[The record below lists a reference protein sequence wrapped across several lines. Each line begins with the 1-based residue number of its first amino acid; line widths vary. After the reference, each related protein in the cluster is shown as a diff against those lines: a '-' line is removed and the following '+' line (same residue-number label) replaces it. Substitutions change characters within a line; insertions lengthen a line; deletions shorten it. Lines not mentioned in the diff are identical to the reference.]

1 MAMSASIR
9 IAVSDPLPVF
19 RRGLMAVLGDAGFEP
34 RTPEELLAWIRDGQR
49 PVVLLTLLLA
59 DDWSLLARLRETR
72 ADTLV
77 IAVVADTSIRGHV
90 QAILGGAVAV
100 VARNALPE
108 TVRGVFEAAVS
119 GKSLLP
125 VEVVRALTAPRPFP
139 EEDETTPSPQEIGWL
154 RELAM
159 GTTVA
164 RLADRAGYSER
175 AMFRLLRELYLRVGA
190 RNRTEALMHAQERGW
205 L

>member
-1 MAMSASIR
+1 MAI
-9 IAVSDPLPVF
+9 
-19 RRGLMAVLGDAGFEP
+19 LGDAGFEP
-34 RTPEELLAWIRDGQR
+34 RTPEELLAWIREEQR
-49 PVVLLTLLLA
+49 PVVLLTLLSA

-77 IAVVADTSIRGHV
+77 IAVVADTSTRGHV

-100 VARNALPE
+100 VPRNALPE
-108 TVRGVFEAAVS
+108 TVRRVFEAAVS

-125 VEVVRALTAPRPFP
+125 VKVVRALSVPRPVT
-139 EEDETTPSPQEIGWL
+139 EEDEETTPSPQEIGWL

-175 AMFRLLRELYLRVGA
+175 AMFRLLRELYLRIGA
-190 RNRTEALMHAQERGW
+190 RNRTEALMRAQERGW